1 MPDPVLNKME
11 TQIMRTLVLAA
22 ALAGAVSL
30 AACSDSGEDAAET
43 GADATAS
50 AAPVDVAPTAD
61 ANAVLDANS
70 ATAEQL
76 AAAGL
81 SAEAAA
87 AIVAGQPYASVVE
100 FNAKLGETLSAEAA
114 SAALANVFVPVN
126 LNTATREEIKLIP
139 GMTDRMVGE
148 FLEYR
153 PYEDMAEFDR
163 EIGKYVDEAEVARF
177 RRYVTL

>member
-1 MPDPVLNKME
+1 
-11 TQIMRTLVLAA
+11 MRKLVLAA
-22 ALAGAVSL
+22 AILGAASL
-30 AACSDSGEDAAET
+30 AACSDSGEDAAVAD
-43 GADATAS
+43 ADATATD
-50 AAPVDVAPTAD
+50 AAATPAAD
-61 ANAVLDANS
+61 ANVVLDANS
-70 ATAEQL
+70 ASEAQL

-81 SAEAAA
+81 TAEAVS
-87 AIVAGQPYASVVE
+87 AIVAGRPYASVVE
-100 FNAKLGETLSAEAA
+100 FNTKLGETLSAEAA

-126 LNTATREEIKLIP
+126 LNTASREEIQLIP